1 MGRST
6 AHLQAATHRLEEA
19 NQGGIELPVPSSSM
33 AAEVPVQEM
42 RAPQIAVDYSHQANS
57 EHVLCA
63 MLDSPISDVASPV
76 LSIDTD
82 QLGAEAGAD
91 QLRQASVPG
100 LRESTENSSCAP
112 QCESPCDE
120 GGLVQSVYSMCVP
133 QLANGPTSCA
143 PVPVSCTKCP
153 QMTFACCTASLNK
166 KLPDYA

>member
-1 MGRST
+1 M
-6 AHLQAATHRLEEA
+6 Q
-19 NQGGIELPVPSSSM
+19 
-33 AAEVPVQEM
+33 AEVPVQEM

-63 MLDSPISDVASPV
+63 MLPPADSPISDVASPV

-82 QLGAEAGAD
+82 QLGADAGAD
-91 QLRQASVPG
+91 QHRQARVPG

-112 QCESPCDE
+112 KCESPCDE
-120 GGLVQSVYSMCVP
+120 GGLVRSVYSMCVP
-133 QLANGPTSCA
+133 QLANGLTSCA

-153 QMTFACCTASLNK
+153 QMTVACCAASLNK